1 VLPEG
6 YEKVSGGPS
15 GTWEEI
21 LLPAVAFAVIE
32 IDFLARFE
40 YDEERECASEAGSGG
55 FGVSRAQ

>member
-6 YEKVSGGPS
+6 YEKVSGDPS

-32 IDFLARFE
+32 INFLARFE
-40 YDEERECASEAGSGG
+40 YDEE
-55 FGVSRAQ
+55 